1 MAVDLSTAR
10 GRLSKIVQEWP
21 PDALPDLL
29 GELARAQA
37 VATLR
42 LSENGRSPER
52 PAPDI
57 QPPGKLIDANAAAKI
72 LGTKIRWLYDRADD
86 LPFTR
91 RLGPRTLRFDESVL
105 RRWLETRR

>member
-1 MAVDLSTAR
+1 MAVDLSAAR
-10 GRLSKIVQEWP
+10 RRLSEIVQEWP

-37 VATLR
+37 VAMLR
-42 LSENGRSPER
+42 LSENGRSLER

-57 QPPGKLIDANAAAKI
+57 QPKGELIDANAAAKI
-72 LGTKIRWLYDRADD
+72 LGTHVRWLYDRADE

-91 RLGPRTLRFDESVL
+91 RLGPRTLRFDEAAL

>member
-1 MAVDLSTAR
+1 MAVDLSAAR
-10 GRLSKIVQEWP
+10 DRLSKIVEEYP

-42 LSENGRSPER
+42 LSENGRTTKR
-52 PAPDI
+52 PAPDMR
-57 QPPGKLIDANAAAKI
+57 PKGKLIDAHAAAEI
-72 LGTKIRWLYDRADD
+72 LGTKVRWLYDRADE

-91 RLGPRTLRFDESVL
+91 RLGPRTLRFDEAAL